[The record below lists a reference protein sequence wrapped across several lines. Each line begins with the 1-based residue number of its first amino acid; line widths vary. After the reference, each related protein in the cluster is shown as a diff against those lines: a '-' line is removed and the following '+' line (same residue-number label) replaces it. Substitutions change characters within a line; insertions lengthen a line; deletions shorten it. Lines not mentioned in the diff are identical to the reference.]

1 VITVPSEATAHSQN
15 PSTRNLSFNRTD
27 IPNKRRLFHHLKSLE
42 LQAECR
48 ELPKLWQV
56 AGVCSE
62 NPIRVDGA
70 LESPK
75 LAE

>member
-1 VITVPSEATAHSQN
+1 M
-15 PSTRNLSFNRTD
+15 
-27 IPNKRRLFHHLKSLE
+27 LFLAIRARHHFPLTLLE
-42 LQAECR
+42 NILTFHVLLR
-48 ELPKLWQV
+48 KELPRQP
-56 AGVCSE
+56 VCTE